1 MKRKQIFI
9 MTLAV
14 IATVT
19 STTTYIPAVD
29 AASTSSYRQAKTS
42 LHLRQGA
49 SLEQPSLTVIPTGIY
64 VTELSKVGT
73 WSKVQYGTKI
83 GYASTKYL
91 LTDEQIGG
99 KRIGHTLIANKN
111 LALRSTYAPG
121 ENQQAR
127 AAFEKMRVAAKKE
140 GITLVA
146 FSTYRSYAYQK
157 TLFDKYV
164 ARDGYEKAST
174 YSAEPGK
181 SEHQTGLAFDIGGAD
196 STKYATFS
204 FSKTKEAKWLFANAH
219 RYGFHLRYP
228 SGKESWTGYTYESW
242 HYRYVGATLAARL
255 KVSGLTM
262 EEYFHLAPWKP
273 VKVSTP

>member
-29 AASTSSYRQAKTS
+29 ASTSSYRQAKTS

-111 LALRSTYAPG
+111 LALRATYAPG

>member
-1 MKRKQIFI
+1 MKYIKTLIT
-9 MTLAV
+9 TLAL
-14 IATVT
+14 TVACT
-19 STTTYIPAVD
+19 STYISEAE
-29 AASTSSYRQAKTS
+29 AATSSYRQAKTS
-42 LHLRQGA
+42 LHLRQGT
-49 SLEQPSLTVIPTGIY
+49 SVEQPSIAVIPTGIY
-64 VTELSKVGT
+64 VTELSKIGT
-73 WSKVQYGTKI
+73 WSKIQYGTKI

-99 KRIGHTLIANKN
+99 KRIGKTLIANKN

-127 AAFEKMRVAAKKE
+127 AAFEKMRLAAKKE

-157 TLFDKYV
+157 ALFDKYV

-196 STKYATFS
+196 SSKYAMFS
-204 FSKTKEAKWLFANAH
+204 FAKTKEAKWLFANAH
-219 RYGFHLRYP
+219 QYGFHLRYP

-255 KVSGLTM
+255 KLSGLTM

-273 VKVSTP
+273 VKTSTS